1 MVNAMLLKVSC
12 EPRITAS
19 LNLLFD
25 DGTVKELDIKPGMY
39 GTFTYMSHG
48 ATTKVS
54 GMVSNVSSGRTTK
67 KPVKVTESVG
77 YKCDPNFVN
86 SGFLDAR
93 PKHPPI
99 NHPNH
104 PLPPMVDSIYNDI
117 CVITIITPY
126 GKEVKIDTNV
136 ILDVEIIYQDS
147 KQVSSPDD
155 DTRIMLIRSADG
167 VFEFSTDG
175 ANWKTVTEAIS
186 DGFIAK
192 VDSSYEEITKLRSI
206 ISDLEQKLNDAI
218 SRIAALES
226 PNKPINPD
234 VEPTNPDEGT
244 EEGNDTPTE
253 GEPTTGEVEQTPTEE
268 GTVEADQSTDEA
280 QKQ

>member
-1 MVNAMLLKVSC
+1 MVNVMLLKVSC

-67 KPVKVTESVG
+67 KPIKVTEPVG

-155 DTRIMLIRSADG
+155 DTRIMLIRSVDG

-175 ANWKTVTEAIS
+175 ANWQTVTEAVS
-186 DGFIAK
+186 DVFIAK
-192 VDSSYEEITKLRSI
+192 VNSSYEEITKLRSI
-206 ISDLEQKLNDAI
+206 ISDLEQKLNDAT

-226 PNKPINPD
+226 PNEPINPD

-244 EEGNDTPTE
+244 EEGNNTSTE
-253 GEPTTGEVEQTPTEE
+253 GEAEQTPTEE
-268 GTVEADQSTDEA
+268 GTVKADQYTDGT
-280 QKQ
+280 QNQ

>member
-67 KPVKVTESVG
+67 KPIKVTEPVG

-93 PKHPPI
+93 PKCPPI

-192 VDSSYEEITKLRSI
+192 VNSRYEEITKLRYI

-226 PNKPINPD
+226 PKPTNPD
-234 VEPTNPDEGT
+234 VEPTNPGEGT

-253 GEPTTGEVEQTPTEE
+253 GEPTTGEVGQTPTEE
-268 GTVEADQSTDEA
+268 STVEADQSTDEA

>member
-25 DGTVKELDIKPGMY
+25 DGAVKELDIKPGMY

-67 KPVKVTESVG
+67 KPVKVTEPVG

-93 PKHPPI
+93 PKCPPI

-175 ANWKTVTEAIS
+175 ANWQTVTEAIS

-192 VDSSYEEITKLRSI
+192 VNSSYEEITKLRSI
-206 ISDLEQKLNDAI
+206 ISDLEQKLNDAT

-226 PNKPINPD
+226 PNEPIDPD
-234 VEPTNPDEGT
+234 VEPTNPDEG
-244 EEGNDTPTE
+244 NDTPTE
-253 GEPTTGEVEQTPTEE
+253 GEVEQTPTEE
-268 GTVEADQSTDEA
+268 GTVEADQSTDGT
-280 QKQ
+280 QNQ